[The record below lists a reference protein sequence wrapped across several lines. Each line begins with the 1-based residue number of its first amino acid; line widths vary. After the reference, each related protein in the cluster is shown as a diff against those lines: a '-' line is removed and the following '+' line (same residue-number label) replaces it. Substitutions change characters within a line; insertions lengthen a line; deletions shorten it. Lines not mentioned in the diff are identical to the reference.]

1 LVRVSA
7 GILEGER
14 NKARGKQSSPNE
26 KVYVALI
33 RTIFVLIIRETVDG
47 LPEVFFDHKLKKAI

>member
-1 LVRVSA
+1 M
-7 GILEGER
+7 EGER